1 MSNTTFFSDSLKIV
15 TVDDSP
21 VIAARLQALL
31 SDMRKVAFMGN
42 ARNSSAAHQ
51 LVSTQKPD
59 VVILDIHLEDDM
71 PNANG
76 INLLVS
82 LRRKYPDLKIIM
94 LTNLIGPQ
102 YQNTCMALGAD
113 YFLDKTNDFDRIPE
127 VLEALIL

>member
-31 SDMRKVAFMGN
+31 SDMSKVKFMGN

-51 LVSTQKPD
+51 LVSNQKPD

-94 LTNLIGPQ
+94 LTNLTGPQ

-113 YFLDKTNDFDRIPE
+113 YFLDKSNDFDKIYE
-127 VLEALIL
+127 VLEALSR